1 MNDIGTQLGY
11 QVQKKDFVDI
21 VANID
26 TDGIRAYDATVYNLQ
41 IAHLKTQL
49 QSAMQET
56 EDLRI
61 VR

>member
-26 TDGIRAYDATVYNLQ
+26 TDGIRAYDGTVYNSQ

-49 QSAMQET
+49 QSAIQET